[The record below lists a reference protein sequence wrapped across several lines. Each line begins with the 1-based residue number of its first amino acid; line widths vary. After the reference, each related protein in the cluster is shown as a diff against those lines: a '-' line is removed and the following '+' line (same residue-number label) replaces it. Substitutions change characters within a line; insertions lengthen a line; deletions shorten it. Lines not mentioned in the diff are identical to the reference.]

1 MNPNNLI
8 EKWYRH
14 FISAATRWAKHDSDK
29 AEREAVAY
37 MDCILDLAMESGYPD
52 RSELSSELWAVLE
65 RR

>member
-1 MNPNNLI
+1 MDTNSLI
-8 EKWYRH
+8 ERWYCQ
-14 FISAATRWAKHDSDK
+14 FINAATRWAKYDSDK

-37 MDCILDLAMESGYPD
+37 LDCILDLAMESGYPD